1 MENSIVRDVEKI
13 IKENIRLVEID
24 GEKYSNQDL
33 KIIRHTDKAS
43 SIIFNDLSSIVAM
56 IKNEANRFKLPLYI
70 NIESETSVS
79 VLTSMDDHKGRENPY
94 IAKYDNKT
102 FRFGSYY
109 SYEDFVIALRSQ
121 FVQNE
126 DTQNLLEA
134 LKKITNSNNVEVAD
148 DGITQK
154 VTMQQGAALASTAK
168 VAPIRKLLP
177 YRIFNEVAQ
186 PASEFLFR
194 IRRGGGDYGGD
205 YALYE
210 ADGGAWKIE
219 AKNNIKTYFAE
230 NLAEEIEKGIVVI
243 VG

>member
-1 MENSIVRDVEKI
+1 MENIVRDIEKI
-13 IKENIRLVEID
+13 IKENITITEIN

-33 KIIRHTDKAS
+33 RLIRHTDKAS
-43 SIIFNDLSSIVAM
+43 KIEFNDLSSIVAM

-70 NIESETSVS
+70 NIESETCVS
-79 VLTSMDDHKGRENPY
+79 ILTSMDEHKERENPY
-94 IAKYDNKT
+94 KAVYDNRV

-126 DTQNLLEA
+126 DTQNLLEV
-134 LKKITNSNNVEVAD
+134 LKKITNSNSVETED

-154 VTMQQGAALASTAK
+154 VTMQQGASLATSAK
-168 VAPIRKLLP
+168 VAPIRKLMP
-177 YRIFNEVAQ
+177 FRTFNEVAQ

-194 IRRGGGDYGGD
+194 IRNGGD

-219 AKNNIKTYFAE
+219 AKNAIKTYFLE
-230 NLAEEIEKGIVVI
+230 QLAKEVEQGSVVV

>member
-1 MENSIVRDVEKI
+1 MENMVRDIERI
-13 IKENIRLVEID
+13 IKENITMIEIN

-33 KIIRHTDKAS
+33 HLIRHTDKAAR
-43 SIIFNDLSSIVAM
+43 IEFNDLSSIVAM
-56 IKNEANRFKLPLYI
+56 IKNESDRFKLPLYI

-79 VLTSMDDHKGRENPY
+79 VLTSMDDHKERENPY
-94 IAKYDNKT
+94 KAHYDNKT
-102 FRFGSYY
+102 FRFGNYY

-126 DTQNLLEA
+126 DAKALLEV
-134 LKKITNSNNVEVAD
+134 LKKITNSNSVETED

-154 VTMQQGAALASTAK
+154 VTMQQGAALASSAR
-168 VAPIRKLLP
+168 VAPIRKLQP
-177 YRIFNEVAQ
+177 FRTFNEVAQ

-194 IRRGGGDYGGD
+194 IRNSGGD

-219 AKNNIKTYFAE
+219 AKDAIKTYFKE
-230 NLAEEIEKGIVVI
+230 QLADEIEKGFVVV

>member
-1 MENSIVRDVEKI
+1 MENNIVKDIQKI
-13 IKENIRLVEID
+13 IEENIRVVEIN

-33 KIIRHTDKAS
+33 RLIRQTDKAS
-43 SIIFNDLSSIVAM
+43 QIEFNDLSSIVSM
-56 IKNEANRFKLPLYI
+56 IKNEADRFKLPLYI
-70 NIESETSVS
+70 NIENEGRVS
-79 VLTSMDDHKGRENPY
+79 VLTSMDEHKGRENPY
-94 IAKYDNKT
+94 EAVYDNKT

-121 FVQNE
+121 FVLNE
-126 DTQNLLEA
+126 DTQSLLEA
-134 LKKITNSNNVEVAD
+134 LKKISNSNSVETED

-154 VTMQQGAALASTAK
+154 VTMQQGASLASTAK
-168 VAPIRKLLP
+168 VAPIRKLKP
-177 YRIFNEVAQ
+177 FRVFNEVEQ

-194 IRRGGGDYGGD
+194 IRGGDS

-219 AKNNIKTYFAE
+219 AKNNIKTYFTE
-230 NLAEEIEKGIVVI
+230 ELAEEIDKGTVVI